1 MGRVSPYT
9 SDEGEDDPC
18 HQLMG
23 VHPFAQKYPLLQQKS
38 EVVNLILLK
47 LSDEILV
54 IWFIGYFL

>member
-23 VHPFAQKYPLLQQKS
+23 VHPFAQQYPLLQQKS